1 MTAPAA
7 RIPFV
12 SRMPGATGTLVLHG
26 RELRDGARLEETS
39 RFGEDRWLLTT
50 AILQQHQPGAV
61 LGFTR
66 IPATQ
71 AVARKL
77 FYGLLSG
84 PLPPGLARVTISTV
98 RRAFTAVSYFL
109 TWAGTRS
116 AASPSRSDSLG
127 GLTPAD
133 LEDFHR
139 RLTAEFRTGNAGAL
153 PGVGPAAV
161 ALPRHLERPSHLR
174 PGRA

>member
-61 LGFTR
+61 LDFTR

-71 AVARKL
+71 AVAREL

-109 TWAGTRS
+109 TWA
-116 AASPSRSDSLG
+116 AP
-127 GLTPAD
+127 
-133 LEDFHR
+133 
-139 RLTAEFRTGNAGAL
+139 
-153 PGVGPAAV
+153 
-161 ALPRHLERPSHLR
+161 ALPRARPARTASVGSPR
-174 PGRA
+174 PTWKTSTAT